1 MIVWAFLIVS
11 VVDIFAAVDGGVAEV
26 AAVVVAAAV
35 VVIDVVLGRPIFF
48 QAPR

>member
-26 AAVVVAAAV
+26 AAVVVA
-35 VVIDVVLGRPIFF
+35 VIDVVLGRPIFF